1 MAGTLASMA
10 GAAFYDRDVLARFR
24 EPIAAETAVLNRYV
38 FLPHARSGIAAALDV
53 PFAWGAPARASV
65 QMSVPVTDDRG
76 ALDAQMTVHVY
87 GPGSVTE
94 LDTRQVIRTWP
105 KADAHDSEITDLVQV
120 EFDRPELPWL
130 FTPSGPAAGRLVPW
144 ISLVVAEAGAIE
156 WGPRRGTVQVAAIR
170 RDQLQPLRDAW
181 AWAHAQVMGTKN
193 PDAAAEPT
201 LERRLSGQNA
211 PFNLSRLVC
220 PRRLAPNRAYVACV
234 VPTFS
239 AGRQTGLG
247 ITADTT
253 LQPSWG
259 TVAGNFADGDPNV
272 MVDLPVYY
280 SWRFGTGD
288 EGDFESLARK
298 VKPAV
303 APPGV
308 GRRRVDTTHPWP
320 DTLLAADDPGAEMVV
335 QGPIVSPQDPQDSPQ
350 EQWPTPAEQV
360 WDQAVTDELTT
371 TLNRADEQAHV
382 ENPGPP
388 LVGPP
393 LYGSTHARQ
402 PRVETEGGAA
412 AAQPEWFRELN
423 LDPRDRV
430 VGGLGTRV
438 VQNDQ
443 EDLMASAW
451 NQVIG
456 VEEANRQLRLAQLA
470 KHVAAVL
477 HRRHL
482 KRFSDAAVLSAT
494 ERVHAK
500 VLDAPAVSVWASID
514 RSTLPVSATTGAFR
528 RLLRLRGPVVHAAV
542 TAAGAASGVD
552 ALVVRP
558 DRLTADW
565 VLPYTQPDGIVGL
578 GAAARSRI
586 TQEIAD
592 RIAPGSSPAEAAEL
606 WAAQLAEPGAEQVL
620 TAELIDHIDFTAQR
634 PDADLVASAVART
647 LQSMPSERD
656 LDEDRSHATAV
667 AAGAFTLQR
676 LVRAGLSRHVAQY
689 ELPAELARRLDL
701 PVDGRGEHEHTV
713 VISASGL
720 NEWAERML
728 QLARRADDSVRF
740 EDLADDASALQERL
754 LEVMERSIEDLPAGL
769 KLVLERLVRTD
780 GFGDIDRARIDVPA
794 LELVTKLD
802 PAVTVPHR
810 VSARLTGGTGHYPSW
825 LRPDWFDN
833 LRIEPVMAC
842 PRFPHPMY
850 EALDR
855 YDRNWLIPG
864 LGLIKKPDMAT
875 LLETNSRF
883 VEAFLVGLNHE
894 MARELLWREYPTDQR
909 GTYFSSFWTGAP
921 ELVADIHELPWRSGG
936 LRSHVDPALDGQIVF
951 LVRGDLIRRYPGVV
965 AHAVRQAQDA
975 GGLLFDDQ
983 RIPLFEPGSDISPK
997 KTLFHIQLA
1006 PNVLLVGFA
1015 LTEAEI
1021 RNPAATWWF
1030 TLSENP
1036 TEPRFGLDVSRQN
1049 SPPPGPPP
1057 SRDDLVWGDFAVAEG
1072 AFLDA
1077 SAARPIQFTDA
1088 ATGDASRWGASS
1100 AEVATLLFQLPARA
1114 AFKATKMLDG
1124 AVQQ

>member
-10 GAAFYDRDVLARFR
+10 GAAFYDHDVVTRFR
-24 EPIAAETAVLNRYV
+24 QPIAAETAVLDSYV

-105 KADAHDSEITDLVQV
+105 KADAHDSEITDLVQI

-130 FTPSGPAAGRLVPW
+130 FTPTGPDHGRLVPW
-144 ISLVVAEAGAIE
+144 ISLVVAEAGEVE
-156 WGPRRGTVQVAAIR
+156 WGPRRGTVQVASIR
-170 RDQLQPLRDAW
+170 RNQLQPLRDAW
-181 AWAHAQVMGTKN
+181 AWAHAQVMGAKS
-193 PDAAAEPT
+193 PDPAAEPT

-239 AGRQTGLG
+239 AGQQAGLDL
-247 ITADTT
+247 TPDNT

-259 TVAGNFADGDPNV
+259 TVAGNFDDGDPGQ

-308 GRRRVDTTHPWP
+308 GRRRVDATHPWP
-320 DTLLAADDPGAEMVV
+320 DIQLAADDPGAEMVV
-335 QGPIVSPQDPQDSPQ
+335 EGPIVSPQDPQDSPE
-350 EQWPTPAEQV
+350 EQWPTPAQQA
-360 WDQAVTDELTT
+360 WDPGVTDELTV

-382 ENPGPP
+382 KNPGPP

-393 LYGSTHARQ
+393 LYASMHARQ
-402 PRVETEGGAA
+402 PRIETDAGAA

-438 VQNDQ
+438 VQHDQ

-451 NQVIG
+451 NQVVG
-456 VEEANRQLRLAQLA
+456 VDEANRQLRLAQLA
-470 KHVAAVL
+470 KQVGAAL

-500 VLDAPAVSVWASID
+500 VLDAPAVSVWASLD
-514 RSTLPVSATTGAFR
+514 ASTLPVATTTGAFR
-528 RLLRLRGPVVHAAV
+528 RLLRPRGPVMHAAV
-542 TAAGAASGVD
+542 QAEMADGVVD

-565 VLPYTQPDGIVGL
+565 VLPYRQPDGIVGL
-578 GAAARSRI
+578 SAAARERI
-586 TQEIAD
+586 SQQIAD
-592 RIAPGSSPAEAAEL
+592 RIAPGSSPAQAADL
-606 WAAQLAEPGAEQVL
+606 WAAQLAEPGVEQVL
-620 TAELIDHIDFTAQR
+620 TADLIDRIDFTAER
-634 PDADLVASAVART
+634 PEAELAAAAIARV

-656 LDEDRSHATAV
+656 LDEDPSRATAA

-676 LVRAGLSRHVAQY
+676 LVRAGLSRHVARY
-689 ELPAELARRLDL
+689 ELVEELAGRLDL
-701 PVDGRGEHEHTV
+701 PVQGRGEHEQTV
-713 VISASGL
+713 LVTAAGL
-720 NEWAERML
+720 NKWAERML
-728 QLARRADDSVRF
+728 QVARRADDSLRF
-740 EDLADDASALQERL
+740 DDLAADASELQERL
-754 LEVMERSIEDLPAGL
+754 LEVMHRSAEDLPVGL
-769 KLVLERLVRTD
+769 KLVAERLVRSD
-780 GFGDIDRARIDVPA
+780 GYGDIDRARIDVSA
-794 LELVTKLD
+794 LDLVAKLN
-802 PAVTVPHR
+802 PAVTIPHR
-810 VSARLTGGTGHYPSW
+810 VSARLTGGTGRFPSW
-825 LRPDWFDN
+825 LRPDWFDD

-842 PRFPHPMY
+842 PRFAYPMY

-921 ELVADIHELPWRSGG
+921 ELVADLHELSWRNGG
-936 LRSHVDPALDGQIVF
+936 LGSHVDPALDGQIVF
-951 LVRGDLIRRYPGVV
+951 LVRGDVIRRYPGVV

-975 GGLLFDDQ
+975 GGLKFDDQ
-983 RIPLFEPGSDISPK
+983 RIPLFEPGSETSPK
-997 KTLFHIQLA
+997 KTLFHIHLA
-1006 PNVLLVGFA
+1006 PNMLLVGFA

-1021 RNPAATWWF
+1021 RNAAATWWF

-1036 TEPRFGLDVSRQN
+1036 TEPRFGLDASRQN

-1057 SRDDLVWGDFAVAEG
+1057 SRDDLVWDDFAVAEG

-1077 SAARPIQFTDA
+1077 SAARPIQFTDV
-1088 ATGDASRWGASS
+1088 ATGEASAWGVSS
-1100 AEVATLLFQLPARA
+1100 AQVAALLFQLPARA
-1114 AFKATKMLDG
+1114 AFQATKMLDG
-1124 AVQQ
+1124 AVHH